1 MKRNGSWI
9 MVGLVVGGLVFSG
22 SARADLIGFWKFDE
36 GSGEKAADS
45 SGQGKDGT
53 IVNPTK
59 GLGEGG
65 SVWVKDPVRGSVI
78 SFGGTAAGAYVQVGK
93 DIVPAMKFDTNFT
106 WAIWIKVE
114 AGNAGNN
121 VIFGNRKDINAAEF
135 SPREFIKFTPTKF
148 EFHANALGTD
158 NLDYADP
165 PIGVWVHHVIVKN
178 GPLLIYYRN
187 GVVVRTQPQTLEL
200 NNPQPL
206 FMGGDNEKAEGEMF
220 KGYLDNA
227 RIYNEALSGRA
238 VLDLYLSEGPANVT
252 PAEWES
258 QP

>member
-1 MKRNGSWI
+1 MAVRASTSVLNSGASCPDARTVIAQLKRWLDHLTTVHPNS
-9 MVGLVVGGLVFSG
+9 
-22 SARADLIGFWKFDE
+22 
-36 GSGEKAADS
+36 
-45 SGQGKDGT
+45 
-53 IVNPTK
+53 P
-59 GLGEGG
+59 LGY
-65 SVWVKDPVRGSVI
+65 R
-78 SFGGTAAGAYVQVGK
+78 
-93 DIVPAMKFDTNFT
+93 
-106 WAIWIKVE
+106 
-114 AGNAGNN
+114 
-121 VIFGNRKDINAAEF
+121 